1 MKFARFEI
9 NGWQSYGVVD
19 GDHLRVIQG
28 DIFGTHHFT
37 DARYPISSVKILP
50 PTMPK
55 SFWAVGLNYA
65 DHVAHQVENLDAGFV
80 SEAQEFRPWQKGVS
94 CIIGQGETIVLPK
107 ESDYVH
113 YEGELVIVIGKP
125 ARRVTPEE
133 APHFI
138 MGYTCANDVSSEG
151 SWHDDPSN
159 WRKKTSDTFGP
170 VGPWIETDLDPQ
182 GVEIITRVN
191 GKETDRGSTSGM
203 TFNCYETVSRI
214 SEFVTLHPGD
224 LILTGAPAAVEG
236 MKDGDVVEVEIPE
249 IGILR
254 NNVIA
259 ESSV

>member
-1 MKFARFEI
+1 MANEVE
-9 NGWQSYGVVD
+9 YLD
-19 GDHLRVIQG
+19 G
-28 DIFGTHHFT
+28 
-37 DARYPISSVKILP
+37 
-50 PTMPK
+50 
-55 SFWAVGLNYA
+55 
-65 DHVAHQVENLDAGFV
+65 GFV
-80 SEAQEFRPWQKGVS
+80 GEGQEVRAGQKGVS
-94 CIIGQGETIVLPK
+94 CIMGQGETIVLTK
-107 ESDYVH
+107 ESDDVH
-113 YEGELVIVIGKP
+113 DEGELVIVIGKP

-170 VGPWIETDLDPQ
+170 VGPWIETDLDPP
-182 GVEIITRVN
+182 GVEIITRVT
-191 GKETDRGSTSGM
+191 GKETDRGSQSGI
-203 TFNCYETVSRI
+203 TFHCYETVSRI

-224 LILTGAPAAVEG
+224 LILTGAPGAVEG
-236 MKDGDVVEVEIPE
+236 RKDGDVVEVEIPE